1 MNKKKVIITG
11 HDLGFSRSINE
22 GFGYA
27 LKKLPKVFSE
37 LSILPNSKYSNEAV
51 NIAKDSGIPTN
62 LCFCLTNSKMVS
74 LSKSPSLTGPNGL
87 MYNADTINWDFSII
101 DKFDQK
107 EIENEISAQY
117 EWFIKSFGHKP
128 SALVSQ
134 KGEHGDPKVLEPIIK
149 LAKEE
154 KIPMRAPMWKWKSNY
169 GAQSLVESEGIKTT
183 NNIFMAIKDWRGN
196 FGYDLETEIEKL
208 ISDVKNSEGISEIL
222 FLAGFC
228 DQELFD
234 LTSISWQR
242 GQLLN
247 ILKRKYFLIERLY
260 SEFEVISFGDLMLE

>member
-1 MNKKKVIITG
+1 MNKRRVIITG
-11 HDLGFSRSINE
+11 HDLGFSKSINE
-22 GFGYA
+22 GFDYV

-37 LSILPNSKYSNEAV
+37 LSILPNSKYSDDAV
-51 NIAKDSGIPTN
+51 IIAKDSGIPCN
-62 LCFCLTNSKMVS
+62 LCFCLTNSKLIS
-74 LSKSPSLTGPNGL
+74 LSKSPSLTNTNGL
-87 MYNADTINWDFSII
+87 MYNADTKNWDFSII

-117 EWFIKSFGHKP
+117 EWFLKSFGHKP

-134 KGEHGDPKVLEPIIK
+134 KGEHGDPKILEPIIK

-154 KIPMRAPMWKWKSNY
+154 KIPMRAPLWAWKANY

-183 NNIFMAIKDWRGN
+183 SNFFLALKDWRGN
-196 FGYDLETEIEKL
+196 FGYDLETDIEKL
-208 ISDVKNSEGISEIL
+208 IADVNGSEGVLEVLL
-222 FLAGFC
+222 FVGFC
-228 DQELFD
+228 DRELLD
-234 LTSISWQR
+234 MSSVSWQR